1 MKDANA
7 KKDWLNE
14 AIYMLNRPWLLG
26 LALAFVFVPTTTI
39 SQALESGAD
48 FLRIDTDARV
58 VSMGSAYTAAA
69 QGVNSIA
76 YNPAGLASL
85 TGVEFG
91 FSHTNWLMDSKHD
104 FISIGMP
111 LKTTGGPLPG
121 DKWFVGLALT
131 RLTNG
136 GMESRNADRSAG
148 GGFSAYDQSVSIA
161 LAKNMGGSRVGLA
174 AKYIESTIAGQKAA
188 SAAIDFGI
196 TRKLGALPA
205 SLGLAVQ
212 NLGAPMKY
220 IDQKDPLPLTVSAG
234 LLASVMPG
242 LDIALDVKQLVH
254 DKQTDV
260 SLGTE
265 YNFMPNLALRTGYMM
280 NTQLAGT
287 GNRGFSVGAGVNLLN
302 MQIDYSVM
310 PFGAIG
316 DAQKITLKKKF

>member
-1 MKDANA
+1 MKDENA
-7 KKDWLNE
+7 KTDWLNE
-14 AIYMLNRPWLLG
+14 AIYTLNRPWLLG
-26 LALAFVFVPTTTI
+26 LALAFVFVPTATI
-39 SQALESGAD
+39 SEALESGAD
-48 FLRIDTDARV
+48 FLKIDTDARV

-76 YNPAGLASL
+76 YNPAGLATL
-85 TGVEFG
+85 KGVEFG

-111 LKTTGGPLPG
+111 VKTTGGLLPG

-131 RLTNG
+131 RLTSG

-161 LAKNMGGSRVGLA
+161 LAKNMGSSRFGVA
-174 AKYIESTIAGQKAA
+174 AKYIESSIAGQKAA
-188 SAAIDFGI
+188 SAAMDFGV
-196 TRKLGALPA
+196 TGKLGALPA

-212 NLGAPMKY
+212 NLGAPMKF

-242 LDIALDVKQLVH
+242 FDVALDVRQLVH
-254 DKQTDV
+254 DQQTDI

-265 YNFMPNLALRTGYMM
+265 YNFVPNLALRTGYMM
-280 NTQLAGT
+280 NTRLAGA
-287 GNRGFSVGAGVNLLN
+287 GNRGFSMGAGVNVLD

-310 PFGAIG
+310 PFGEIG
-316 DAQKITLKKKF
+316 NAQKITLKKRF